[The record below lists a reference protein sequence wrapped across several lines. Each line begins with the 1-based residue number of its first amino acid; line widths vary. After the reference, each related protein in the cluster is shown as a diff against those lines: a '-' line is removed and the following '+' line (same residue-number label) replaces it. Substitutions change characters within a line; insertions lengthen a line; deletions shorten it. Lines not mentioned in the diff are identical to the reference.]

1 MNTRK
6 IKLSIV
12 KALRIFV
19 GISTALVLSFPAGIS
34 LPTTATGITVTGYVY
49 KDAAMTPYAGVNVQI
64 HAQDFSNNCWATTDQ
79 AGKYVISGTEMCKG
93 SLTAGSNY
101 VLEAN
106 APFNNTE
113 GLLAPGPRMNVPI
126 TEGTNNMEP
135 IIFTKAAKT
144 LKGSVKKK
152 DGSAVANAMVN
163 ANKMGM
169 PAFANAQ
176 TDSAGAF
183 TMMISG
189 GAWMVNINP
198 MMGPDAPVADWVY
211 FEQPQQISFNDTPD
225 TEEKSINFTVTTA
238 SATVTGTVVDT
249 AGNPISNGH
258 VDVRSQD
265 GRGNGQPLMNGSFTI
280 KVPAG
285 GYDVMVNT
293 GDMSGSKYSIPRQH
307 IDIADGQTI
316 TLNLIAKEKT
326 AKITGRV
333 VKNGMG
339 VKNVQLNANQI
350 TNTPGAPGDFAMTQT
365 GDDGAFTL
373 FVTAG
378 RWHINI
384 NQGPMQQGPEGPE
397 SSAPSFI
404 YDGPPLEVAIASDM
418 DTAAVGDISITS
430 TDVTI
435 TGKVGIDS
443 DGNGTIDE
451 ILNNFPGY
459 AFARPKGAGG
469 PNQPGPFR
477 EYGGP
482 VNMGQFTIQIS
493 SGGVEQEMI
502 LGMHTPPDSDYAPAA
517 EQTVKIVPNTPIN
530 QNIVLVKNNSKV
542 WGRVLDSSGFPL
554 SSCNFRGDAFLNNFQ
569 NGVWRGTQIKPD
581 CSYSIS
587 VTPGTYQFGYN
598 FDQSAGFMNR
608 PPSPDPIEIK
618 AGDSIERNIKVVSG
632 DATIT
637 GKVLDPEG
645 NPVSNVFIFADN
657 HEEVDQFRHEAGE
670 RPKGPPM
677 GGQPAGQPNKPGQ
690 GGELKGLEKSGPGGA
705 QNPKE
710 IFDFCKD
717 KKNEKQCKEFKL
729 PAGSKGPG
737 NCTNALDCTNYC
749 KTHKDECFGQEAIM
763 KPPTG
768 GTPGEF
774 MGPGGCKSETECKA
788 FCSKAENYEE
798 CHKFGPPPGGEEM
811 MQLPNSMKTLTV
823 ADTKFS
829 SSKGPEDAFD
839 KIINSG
845 AQTDANGNFTIKT
858 LSGHKYSV
866 GAGLPPES
874 KFLPAK
880 MQTADLTNSKTAFVT
895 MQLRVADAKM
905 SGKVLKEGKPVENGF
920 VHAWAEDGGFSGS
933 PVMNGTYSLNLTR
946 GTVWHVG
953 ADSPSGRE
961 LYRSQEVTVVVEKE
975 KSINRNF
982 NIVKSNFVVPSPV
995 SETFS
1000 ADETKVLALE
1010 DGPSLSIPSG
1020 AIDNDGQV
1028 TVTATPTVDL
1038 NSSKTAKPVGVGY
1051 NLEARDSDGNVVKKF
1066 NSNVTIKFSYDDSQ
1080 LEQAGLNEESIN
1092 PSFYDS
1098 SSSSWDKVTSATQ
1111 DTDENTI
1118 SIQTDHFSAYALT
1131 DASGK
1136 ARGKSTKQISASKN
1150 KKGVATVVIGT
1161 GKTAKTITPFSGY
1174 KGSIQAKTANL
1185 GGKTGQVIIVA
1196 PSEKTAGAAEVKVY
1210 NTKGKKIKSFKPFG
1224 SGYKAG
1230 VNIVFDDLTSDNKE
1244 DLAMAPTD
1252 GNAEVKVYDFA
1263 KNKTKTVSLGGKG
1276 AVMIDSLEAFNKG
1289 AGALTAVTVS
1299 GNKTDIKVF
1308 KYNSKKGTYDWQK
1321 SFDTAKRISVTSGD
1335 ISLVT
1340 PKPKINNL
1348 APKKISYSADA
1359 NKTVKVNAPGEN
1371 FTKNTAVLISGIIP
1385 AVVKYKNSKL
1395 LELTITPSKL
1405 KKGKTYDLLVVGDDG
1420 VKTTS
1425 KKALMVK

>member
-1 MNTRK
+1 
-6 IKLSIV
+6 
-12 KALRIFV
+12 
-19 GISTALVLSFPAGIS
+19 
-34 LPTTATGITVTGYVY
+34 
-49 KDAAMTPYAGVNVQI
+49 MT
-64 HAQDFSNNCWATTDQ
+64 
-79 AGKYVISGTEMCKG
+79 
-93 SLTAGSNY
+93 
-101 VLEAN
+101 
-106 APFNNTE
+106 
-113 GLLAPGPRMNVPI
+113 
-126 TEGTNNMEP
+126 
-135 IIFTKAAKT
+135 
-144 LKGSVKKK
+144 
-152 DGSAVANAMVN
+152 
-163 ANKMGM
+163 
-169 PAFANAQ
+169 
-176 TDSAGAF
+176 
-183 TMMISG
+183 
-189 GAWMVNINP
+189 
-198 MMGPDAPVADWVY
+198 
-211 FEQPQQISFNDTPD
+211 
-225 TEEKSINFTVTTA
+225 
-238 SATVTGTVVDT
+238 DT

-265 GRGNGQPLMNGSFTI
+265 GRGNGQPLMNGAFTI

-333 VKNGMG
+333 VKNGVG

-365 GDDGAFTL
+365 GEDGTFTL

-384 NQGPMQQGPEGPE
+384 NQGPMQQGPGGPE
-397 SSAPSFI
+397 ASAPSFI
-404 YDGPPLEVAIASDM
+404 YDGPPLEVTVASDT

-451 ILNNFPGY
+451 ILNNFQGY

-502 LGMHTPPDSDYAPAA
+502 LGMHTPPDSDFAPAA
-517 EQTVKIVPNTPIN
+517 EQTVKIIPNTPIT

-554 SSCNFRGDAFLNNFQ
+554 SSCDFRGDAFLNNFQ

-618 AGDSIERNIKVVSG
+618 AGDSIERNIKVISG

-645 NPVSNVFIFADN
+645 NPVPNVFIFADN

-670 RPKGPPM
+670 GPKGPPM
-677 GGQPAGQPNKPGQ
+677 GGQPGRPEVKPGEPR
-690 GGELKGLEKSGPGGA
+690 ELKGLEKNGPGGA

-729 PAGSKGPG
+729 PANSKGPG
-737 NCTNALDCTNYC
+737 GCTTALECTNYC
-749 KTHKDECFGQEAIM
+749 KTHKDECFGQEVSM
-763 KPPTG
+763 KPPTNVG
-768 GTPGEF
+768 GQPGQPGEF
-774 MGPGGCKSETECKA
+774 TGPGGCKSETECKA
-788 FCSKAENYEE
+788 FCSKSENYDE

-811 MQLPNSMKTLTV
+811 MQLPNSMKIMTV
-823 ADTKFS
+823 NDTKFS

-845 AQTDANGNFTIKT
+845 AQSDANGNFTIKT

-866 GAGLPPES
+866 GAGLPPDS

-905 SGKVLKEGKPVENGF
+905 SGKVLKEGKPVEHGF

-953 ADSPSGRE
+953 ADSPSGRD

-1000 ADETKVLALE
+1000 ADETKVITLE
-1010 DGPSLSIPSG
+1010 DGTSVTIPSG
-1020 AIDNDGQV
+1020 AIDNEGEV
-1028 TVTATPTVDL
+1028 TVTATPTVDF

-1066 NSNVTIKFSYDDSQ
+1066 NSNVTVEFSYDDSQ

-1150 KKGVATVVIGT
+1150 KKGVATVVVGT
-1161 GKTAKTITPFSGY
+1161 GKTAKTITPFAGY

-1185 GGKTGQVIIVA
+1185 GGKTGQVIVVA
-1196 PSEKTAGAAEVKVY
+1196 PSEKTSGTAEVKVY
-1210 NTKGKKIKSFKPFG
+1210 NTKGKKVKSFKPFG
-1224 SGYKAG
+1224 NSYKSG
-1230 VNIVFDDLTSDNKE
+1230 VNIVFDDLTSDSKE

-1289 AGALTAVTVS
+1289 MGALTAVTIS

-1321 SFDTAKRISVTSGD
+1321 TFDTAKRIKVSSGD
-1335 ISLVT
+1335 ISLIT

-1348 APKKISYSADA
+1348 APKQIKYSTDA

-1371 FTKNTAVLISGIIP
+1371 FAKDTTVLIGGTIP
-1385 AVVKYKNSKL
+1385 ATVKYKNSKL
-1395 LELTITPSKL
+1395 LELTITPSEL
-1405 KKGKTYDLLVVGDDG
+1405 KKGKIYDLVVVGTDG
-1420 VKTTS
+1420 AKTVS
-1425 KKALMVK
+1425 KKALTVK

>member
-1 MNTRK
+1 MRK
-6 IKLSIV
+6 LKLFIA
-12 KALRIFV
+12 KAVRIFV

-49 KDAAMTPYAGVNVQI
+49 KDATMTPYAGVNVQI
-64 HAQDFSNNCWATTDQ
+64 HTQDFSNNCWATTDPS
-79 AGKYVISGTEMCKG
+79 GKYVISGTELCKG
-93 SLTAGSNY
+93 LLTAGSNY

-113 GLLAPGPRMNVPI
+113 GLLAPGPRMNTSI
-126 TEGTNNMEP
+126 TDGTNNMEP

-144 LKGSVKKK
+144 LKGYVKKK
-152 DGSAVANAMVN
+152 DGAAVTGAMVN

-183 TMMISG
+183 TLMISG
-189 GAWMVNINP
+189 GTWMVNINP
-198 MMGPDAPVADWVY
+198 MMGPGQPAADWVY
-211 FEQPQQISFNDTPD
+211 FEQPQQISFNDNTD
-225 TEEKSINFTVTTA
+225 AETKEVNFTVTNA
-238 SATVTGTVVDT
+238 SATVTGTVVDG

-265 GRGNGQPLMNGSFTI
+265 GRGNGQPLMNGAFTI

-316 TLNLIAKEKT
+316 TLNLVAKEKT

-333 VKNGMG
+333 VKNGVG

-350 TNTPGAPGDFAMTQT
+350 TNTPGAPGDWTMSQT
-365 GDDGAFTL
+365 DETGAFTL
-373 FVTAG
+373 FVTSG
-378 RWHINI
+378 RWHVNI
-384 NQGPMQQGPEGPE
+384 NQGPTQGPGGPE
-397 SSAPSFI
+397 SAPSFV
-404 YDGPPLEVAIASDM
+404 YDGPPLEVTVTSDT
-418 DTAAVGDISITS
+418 DTANIGDISITS
-430 TDVTI
+430 TDVAI

-482 VNMGQFTIQIS
+482 VNMGQFTIQIA

-517 EQTVKIVPNTPIN
+517 EQTVKVVPNTPIN

-569 NGVWRGTQIKPD
+569 NGVWRGTQIKSD

-598 FDQSAGFMNR
+598 FDESAGFMNR

-645 NPVSNVFIFADN
+645 NPVPNVFIFADN
-657 HEEVDQFRHEAGE
+657 HEEIDQFRNESGE
-670 RPKGPPM
+670 GPKGPPM
-677 GGQPAGQPNKPGQ
+677 GGQPGKPEMKQ
-690 GGELKGLEKSGPGGA
+690 GEPRELKGLEKTGPGGA

-737 NCTNALDCTNYC
+737 GCTTAMECTNYC
-749 KTHKDECFGQEAIM
+749 KTHKEECFGQEATM

-811 MQLPNSMKTLTV
+811 MQLPNSMKTLTA

-829 SSKGPEDAFD
+829 SAKGPDDVFD

-880 MQTADLTNSKTAFVT
+880 MQTADLTNSKSAFVT
-895 MQLRVADAKM
+895 MQLRKADAKI
-905 SGKVLKEGKPVENGF
+905 SGKVLKEGKLAEQGF

-946 GTVWHVG
+946 GTVWHIG

-961 LYRSQEVTVVVEKE
+961 LYRSEEISITVDKD

-982 NIVKSNFVVPSPV
+982 NLVKSNFVVPSPV
-995 SETFS
+995 SETFN
-1000 ADETKVLALE
+1000 ADETKVISLE
-1010 DGPSLSIPSG
+1010 DGTSITIPSG
-1020 AIDNDGQV
+1020 AIDNEGEV

-1038 NSSKTAKPVGVGY
+1038 NSNKTAKPVGVGY
-1051 NLEARDSDGNVVKKF
+1051 DLEARDSSGNVVKKF
-1066 NSNVTIKFSYDDSQ
+1066 NSNVTVKFSYEDSQ

-1098 SSSSWDKVTSATQ
+1098 SSNSWEKVTSATQ
-1111 DTDENTI
+1111 DSDDNTI

-1136 ARGKSTKQISASKN
+1136 ARGKSTKQISAGKN
-1150 KKGVATVVIGT
+1150 KSGVATVAIGT
-1161 GKTAKTITPFSGY
+1161 GKTAKTITPFAGY

-1185 GGKTGQVIIVA
+1185 GGKTGQVIIIA

-1210 NTKGKKIKSFKPFG
+1210 NTKGKKVKSFKPFG
-1224 SGYKAG
+1224 ESYKAG
-1230 VNIVFDDLTSDNKE
+1230 VNIVFDDITSDGKE

-1252 GNAEVKVYDFA
+1252 GNAEVNVYDFA
-1263 KNKTKTVSLGGKG
+1263 KNKTRNVSLGSKG

-1308 KYNSKKGTYDWQK
+1308 KYNSKKGTFDWQQ
-1321 SFDTAKRISVTSGD
+1321 SFDTAKRISVSSGE

-1359 NKTVKVNAPGEN
+1359 AKTVKVNAPGEN
-1371 FTKNTAVLISGIIP
+1371 FAKDTTVLIGGTIP
-1385 AVVKYKNSKL
+1385 AVVKYKNDKL
-1395 LELTITPSKL
+1395 LELTITPNKL
-1405 KKGKTYDLLVVGDDG
+1405 KKGKTYDIVVVGTDG
-1420 VKTTS
+1420 AKTTA
-1425 KKALMVK
+1425 KKALTVK